1 MKNNFAAFPEIVFLD
16 GTYKLLNF
24 NGIVYLFL
32 VEDSVG
38 SSEIAGVGI
47 LVGEVKQYIDWLI
60 SSFKIKNEN
69 SNLINSFMTDK
80 DENMRNVLNSHF
92 PEANLNLCK
101 FHVFQIFKREITTTK
116 LGINPT
122 EKSVSLEYLQKIS
135 YSKSPEEYNDNYE
148 IMTELLPIQVMQ
160 YYNLNWHPIKKQW
173 VDGFISKNFL
183 NFTNN
188 RTESLNRNLKS
199 IIKKLSSLQE
209 FLENLFVE
217 LQIERTERD
226 HRAMKTIHK
235 LPVINSTIAPIKIY
249 SNILTQFAFDLVEKE
264 YLASI
269 NIKNNNDT
277 NLNITDLNC
286 SCTFNRNMGLPC
298 RHIFN
303 MRINKKLDIFD
314 EQLCIPRW
322 TKKYLLEKQ
331 NVFQLLNNEDHL
343 QESLIK
349 VMPTLRAPKS
359 TFEKYK
365 HASLFTNQLS
375 KLISEVGQKAF
386 NYRIEIVK
394 QILKIWE
401 SNKEFIVIP
410 IDEDA
415 RNQRIQITDEP
426 LDEPV
431 MNFEKNVIE
440 NDQTELIFTNVKCN
454 NEISLPNVK
463 EQVHLHQSIG
473 VDAHNQRIQI
483 TDEPLDEPV
492 MNFEKN
498 VIENDQTELIFTN
511 VKCNNE
517 ISLPNVKEQVH
528 LHQSIGVDAHNQ
540 RIQITDEPLDEPVMN
555 FEKNVIE
562 NDQTELIFTNV
573 KCNNEIS
580 LPNVKEVH
588 LHQSIDV
595 DAHNQSFFL
604 IKSI

>member
-1 MKNNFAAFPEIVFLD
+1 MCFFALHYSKTFGHLPNQRKLNKNILNEALALQNVKPNKKLLLQNLSAKSGNTILLKDITNISRHGNIFTNDLSSCIPILQKHNCQYEMLIEGDEFRGLFFQNNIMKKNFAAFPEIVFLD

-24 NGIVYLFL
+24 NGVVYLFL

-173 VDGFISKNFL
+173 VDGFINNNFL

-235 LPVINSTIAPIKIY
+235 LPVINSAIAPIKIY
-249 SNILTQFAFDLVEKE
+249 SNILTQFCF
-264 YLASI
+264 
-269 NIKNNNDT
+269 
-277 NLNITDLNC
+277 
-286 SCTFNRNMGLPC
+286 
-298 RHIFN
+298 
-303 MRINKKLDIFD
+303 
-314 EQLCIPRW
+314 
-322 TKKYLLEKQ
+322 
-331 NVFQLLNNEDHL
+331 
-343 QESLIK
+343 
-349 VMPTLRAPKS
+349 
-359 TFEKYK
+359 
-365 HASLFTNQLS
+365 
-375 KLISEVGQKAF
+375 
-386 NYRIEIVK
+386 
-394 QILKIWE
+394 
-401 SNKEFIVIP
+401 
-410 IDEDA
+410 
-415 RNQRIQITDEP
+415 
-426 LDEPV
+426 
-431 MNFEKNVIE
+431 
-440 NDQTELIFTNVKCN
+440 
-454 NEISLPNVK
+454 
-463 EQVHLHQSIG
+463 
-473 VDAHNQRIQI
+473 
-483 TDEPLDEPV
+483 
-492 MNFEKN
+492 
-498 VIENDQTELIFTN
+498 
-511 VKCNNE
+511 
-517 ISLPNVKEQVH
+517 
-528 LHQSIGVDAHNQ
+528 
-540 RIQITDEPLDEPVMN
+540 
-555 FEKNVIE
+555 
-562 NDQTELIFTNV
+562 
-573 KCNNEIS
+573 
-580 LPNVKEVH
+580 
-588 LHQSIDV
+588 
-595 DAHNQSFFL
+595 
-604 IKSI
+604 